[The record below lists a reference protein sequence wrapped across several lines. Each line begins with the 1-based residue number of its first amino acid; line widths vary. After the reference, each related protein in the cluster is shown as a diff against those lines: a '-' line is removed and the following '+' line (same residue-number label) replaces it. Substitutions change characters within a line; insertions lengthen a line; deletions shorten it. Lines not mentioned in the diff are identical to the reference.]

1 MKIKSLLA
9 ALSIVGLSSVA
20 TAAPSLTY
28 NVNRLIGIGSV
39 VGTVTTDGTFGTL
52 ATANVTAW
60 SLTLS
65 DGIGSF
71 AITEANSGFLA
82 VGSGLTAD
90 VDSMD
95 FDFSGA
101 SVAFDFQNPSVGSGV
116 NFWCG
121 NGASGTT
128 CIGSFSVE
136 EVKLSAP
143 GSPVASRTGIVEI
156 ATRSTAVPG
165 NSVPEPTSLA
175 LAGLALLGAAAA
187 RRRA

>member
-9 ALSIVGLSSVA
+9 ALSIVGLTSAA
-20 TAAPSLTY
+20 TAAPLTY
-28 NVNRLIGIGSV
+28 NVNRVISSGSV
-39 VGTVTTDGTFGTL
+39 SGIVTTDGTFGAL

-60 SLTLS
+60 SLTLN

-71 AITEANSGFLA
+71 AITQANSEFLA
-82 VGSGLTAD
+82 FGLGLTAD
-90 VDSMD
+90 VDSID

-101 SVAFDFQNPSVGSGV
+101 DVVFIFQNPAIASGI

-121 NGASGTT
+121 SGASGDS
-128 CIGSFSVE
+128 CNGAFSVE
-136 EVKLSAP
+136 EVRLAGGTP
-143 GSPVASRTGIVEI
+143 FAARTGIVEI
-156 ATRSTAVPG
+156 ATRSTAGPG

-175 LAGLALLGAAAA
+175 LVGLALFGAAAA